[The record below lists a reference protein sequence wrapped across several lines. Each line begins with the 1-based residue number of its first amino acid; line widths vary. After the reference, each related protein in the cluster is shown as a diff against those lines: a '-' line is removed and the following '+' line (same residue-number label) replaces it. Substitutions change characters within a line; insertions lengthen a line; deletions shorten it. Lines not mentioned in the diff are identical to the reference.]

1 MNRLMELGDGVTVF
15 RSPCAR
21 RKEKGKANGAASAI
35 GQARGGFKARLRR
48 QDIHGAWPARQK
60 AGDEWRTRGVKT
72 LRRSATATE
81 RFSETLRFRL
91 DERDC
96 QRHFNASTLLIRG
109 SFAKIVYMTIVG
121 LSFLYHFA
129 SRTIP

>member
-1 MNRLMELGDGVTVF
+1 MEWQWGRGRGETHEGAVVQRNRAMVLGFGWNLLGGASVF

-48 QDIHGAWPARQK
+48 QDIHGAWPAQQK
-60 AGDEWRTRGVKT
+60 AGDEWQTRGVKT
-72 LRRSATATE
+72 LRRSATATD

-96 QRHFNASTLLIRG
+96 QRHFDASTLLIR
-109 SFAKIVYMTIVG
+109 
-121 LSFLYHFA
+121 
-129 SRTIP
+129 

>member
-1 MNRLMELGDGVTVF
+1 MF

-21 RKEKGKANGAASAI
+21 RKEKGKANGAVSAI